1 MRSQLAAFAAVAA
14 LVLGAAGCGGDGDDG
29 DEDEEGLSDRDQE
42 VASAL
47 ADVMGRDLTTENG
60 RIASECTATSIV
72 DQLGADGVIDGG
84 LLTED
89 LEIPRHPHDFYPL
102 EVAEAVA
109 NAYVECWDVEA
120 QVEDVKAAIP
130 TVDDKSLKAFGDCM
144 REIPD
149 SVIRETYINATIEG
163 GDREKAAALGA
174 AITAC
179 QQRLQ

>member
-1 MRSQLAAFAAVAA
+1 MRSQLAALAAVTA
-14 LVLGAAGCGGDGDDG
+14 LSLGTAGCGGDGDD
-29 DEDEEGLSDRDQE
+29 EDDEGLSDRDQE

-47 ADVMGRDLTTENG
+47 ADVMGRNLTTENG

-72 DQLGADGVIDGG
+72 EQLGADGVIDGG

-89 LEIPRHPHDFYPL
+89 LEIPRNPHDFYPL
-102 EVAEAVA
+102 DVAEAVA
-109 NAYVECWDVEA
+109 NAYVECWDVDA

-130 TVDDKSLKAFGDCM
+130 TVEDKKLKAFGDCM

-149 SVIRETYINATIEG
+149 SVIRETYLNATIEG
-163 GDREKAAALGA
+163 GDRDKAAALGA